1 MSRCSSLNIRTVT
14 PLILVELFKI
24 LHVLKERLVPQA
36 TLKPKAMESLQDP
49 EVPVRSKVFAVR
61 AISQ

>member
-1 MSRCSSLNIRTVT
+1 M
-14 PLILVELFKI
+14 FDI
-24 LHVLKERLVPQA
+24 LHVEKERLVPQA

>member
-1 MSRCSSLNIRTVT
+1 MSRCSSLNIKTVT
-14 PLILVELFKI
+14 PLILVELFNI
-24 LHVLKERLVPQA
+24 LHVLKVRLEPQA

-49 EVPVRSKVFAVR
+49 EVPVRSKLLAVR